1 MSKILYVVIIKP
13 PLSDET
19 WDNLKTLLT
28 QAVKSEVLKEEETNQ
43 D

>member
-28 QAVKSEVLKEEETNQ
+28 QAVKAEVLKEETNQ
-43 D
+43 E